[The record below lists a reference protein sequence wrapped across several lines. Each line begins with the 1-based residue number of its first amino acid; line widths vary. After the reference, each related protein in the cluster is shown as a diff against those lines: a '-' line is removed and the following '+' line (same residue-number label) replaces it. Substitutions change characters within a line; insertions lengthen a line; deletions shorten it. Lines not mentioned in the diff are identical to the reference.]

1 MPSYPK
7 HHASGEALPP
17 LESGKLR
24 IYSMQ
29 FCPFAQ
35 RARLVAEAK
44 GLDYEVINCNLKN
57 KPEWL
62 LEKNPNGQ
70 VPALEHDGKVLY
82 ESLIVSDYLN
92 DAYPGRKLKSSD
104 PYKRARDD
112 LIVNQFGSKI
122 IPAYYKA
129 IRATAEDK
137 DAAVQELIEK
147 LSKLEKI
154 ITNRATPF
162 FGGQKPTMVDFM
174 IWPWLERLRV
184 SPMYDLLAVALPKL
198 YKYEQ
203 DMHKIP
209 AVKATVESPAMHRFF
224 LYNLLRRKPIYDYT
238 EEDASKLQLPSK
250 L

>member
-162 FGGQKPTMVDFM
+162 FGGEEVGMLDLM
-174 IWPWLERLRV
+174 IWPWFHGIGCFSFFKVVLEKLTGLKKWTEN
-184 SPMYDLLAVALPKL
+184 MYTTKAVTSTSMPPEL
-198 YKYEQ
+198 
-203 DMHKIP
+203 
-209 AVKATVESPAMHRFF
+209 F
-224 LYNLLRRKPIYDYT
+224 LKFAEGYLTQNFVYDF
-238 EEDASKLQLPSK
+238 
-250 L
+250 